1 MTYKLLIVDD
11 ELANLRLLDRL
22 FSSEYN
28 CLTASS
34 GAEAISLLE
43 QHDVAVLITDQRMPE
58 MTGIDLLKQTA
69 QLRPHM
75 VRILLT
81 GYTDVDALVEAL
93 NCGLVYMYFS
103 KPWNN
108 DDLKLKVGR
117 AVEHYENNKKRNSLV
132 QTNERLLLGTKEMK
146 QRLVAGLTDMLK
158 TRDEHGYGHAVRV
171 RQYARTIAETMYMTE
186 DDLDEL
192 SAAALLHNLAS
203 ISVAGRGALR
213 LPCSVTDQAAMARA
227 HFECEARLMAA
238 TPELD
243 NVTELIRLHRENF
256 DGSGLAGL
264 HGEQIPL
271 ASRILRV
278 ADEYDL
284 MIQPKAQ
291 LEPMRHDEAMMFLM
305 QRSGKQFDPRV
316 IEIMSEQP
324 LVHSDLSDQTT
335 VPLEFGSPEEAAFT
349 PEYADAVFS

>member
-11 ELANLRLLDRL
+11 ELANLRLLERL
-22 FSSEYN
+22 FSREYN

-34 GAEAISLLE
+34 GAEAIRLLE

-108 DDLKLKVGR
+108 DDLKLKVSR
-117 AVEHYENNKKRNSLV
+117 AVEHYENNKKRNFLV
-132 QTNERLLLGTKEMK
+132 QTNERLLLGIKEMK
-146 QRLVAGLTDMLK
+146 LRLVTGLTDMLK
-158 TRDEHGYGHAVRV
+158 TRDEHGYGHAMRV
-171 RQYARTIAETMYMTE
+171 RQYARTIAQTLDMSE
-186 DDLDEL
+186 DDKDEL
-192 SAAALLHNLAS
+192 SAAALLHHLAS
-203 ISVAGRGALR
+203 ISLAGRAGLR
-213 LPCSVTDQAAMARA
+213 LPCSVTNHAAIARA

-243 NVTELIRLHRENF
+243 SVTELIKFHRENF
-256 DGSGLAGL
+256 DGTGLAGL
-264 HGEQIPL
+264 QAEQIPL

-291 LEPMRHDEAMMFLM
+291 TAPMRHDEAMMFLL

-316 IEIMSEQP
+316 IEIMSHQP
-324 LVHSDLSDQTT
+324 LDHPDLMDRTIDSG
-335 VPLEFGSPEEAAFT
+335 EFESPEEGAFT
-349 PEYADAVFS
+349 PEYVDAMFS